1 MSLTF
6 EGVLADRSTWR
17 LENCSIGKTMDVI
30 GTRSSM
36 LILRE
41 AFYGTTRFDDFAR
54 RTKITDAIVAARL
67 KELTD
72 IGLFVKQPYREPGK
86 RSRHEYLL
94 TEKGRDLVP
103 VVFALMQ
110 WGNKHLQD
118 EDGGPLRLVERGT
131 GEPVVIGPRTT
142 SGKALDLEDLA
153 IVAHGDW
160 AGPPSD

>member
-6 EGVLADRSTWR
+6 ESVLADRSTWR
-17 LENCSIGKTMDVI
+17 LENCSIGKSMDVI

-54 RTKITDAIVAARL
+54 RTKTTDAIVAARL

-94 TEKGRDLVP
+94 TEKGRDLRPCRLRAHAVGQQAP
-103 VVFALMQ
+103 A
-110 WGNKHLQD
+110 GRGRRAAAP
-118 EDGGPLRLVERGT
+118 GGTRHR
-131 GEPVVIGPRTT
+131 
-142 SGKALDLEDLA
+142 
-153 IVAHGDW
+153 
-160 AGPPSD
+160 

>member
-17 LENCSIGKTMDVI
+17 LENCSIGKSMDII

-54 RTKITDAIVAARL
+54 RAKITDAIVAARL

-103 VVFALMQ
+103 VVF
-110 WGNKHLQD
+110 
-118 EDGGPLRLVERGT
+118 
-131 GEPVVIGPRTT
+131 
-142 SGKALDLEDLA
+142 
-153 IVAHGDW
+153 
-160 AGPPSD
+160 

>member
-1 MSLTF
+1 MALTF

-17 LENCSIGKTMDVI
+17 LENCSIGRSMDVI
-30 GTRSSM
+30 GTRSSI

-67 KELTD
+67 RELTD
-72 IGLFVKQPYREPGK
+72 LGLFVRQPYREPGK
-86 RSRHEYLL
+86 RSRDEYLL

-103 VVFALMQ
+103 AVFALMQ

-131 GEPVVIGPRTT
+131 GEPVVVGPRTE
-142 SGKALDLEDLA
+142 SGRNLNLEDLA
-153 IVAHGDW
+153 IVANGDW
-160 AGPPSD
+160 ADPQNG

>member
-110 WGNKHLQD
+110 WGNKHLQG
-118 EDGGPLRLVERGT
+118 EDGGPLRLVEHGT

>member
-1 MSLTF
+1 MALTF

-17 LENCSIGKTMDVI
+17 LENCSIGKSMDVI

-54 RTKITDAIVAARL
+54 RTKVTEAIVAARL
-67 KELTD
+67 KDMTD
-72 IGLFVKQPYREPGK
+72 IGLFTKRPYREPGM
-86 RSRHEYLL
+86 RTRYEYLL

-103 VVFALMQ
+103 AVFALMQ
-110 WGNKHLQD
+110 WGNKHLQG

-131 GEPVVIGPRTT
+131 GEPVVIGPRTG
-142 SGKALDLEDLA
+142 SGRSLDLEDLA

-160 AGPPSD
+160 ADSPAS

>member
-1 MSLTF
+1 MTVLQ
-6 EGVLADRSTWR
+6 GRLADRDAWSAVG
-17 LENCSIGKTMDVI
+17 ECPVEKTMALL
-30 GTRSSM
+30 GTKTAM
-36 LILRE
+36 LIMRE

-110 WGNKHLQD
+110 WGNKHLQG